1 MTSIPNIEVEADRA
15 KPSNLRTIEQRGSKS
30 PLLVGLL
37 LMLLPVNAGVLIY
50 TAKNSADVRES
61 RETIGA
67 LKRSIDGLRGQLE
80 KQSHNIADN
89 AKADD
94 VALVRQEVDSL
105 QKAVLSMNER
115 MSNDTSGARM
125 GSALV
130 LSAPGKEPVQFFAP
144 PLPAVPAE
152 TQTPDSTLAS
162 IQAGGISVN
171 DLPRYERTLS
181 PEGQLILRKAR

>member
-1 MTSIPNIEVEADRA
+1 MTSIPSIEVEVDVT
-15 KPSNLRTIEQRGSKS
+15 KPSKTPAMEPRGSKN

-61 RETIGA
+61 RETIAA
-67 LKRSIDGLRGQLE
+67 LKRSIDGLKGQME
-80 KQSHNIADN
+80 KQSGHIADN

-94 VALVRQEVDSL
+94 VALVRQEMDSL
-105 QKAVLSMNER
+105 QKAISSMNER
-115 MSNDTSGARM
+115 MRSDTSVTRM

-130 LSAPGKEPVQFFAP
+130 LSAPGKEPAQFFAP
-144 PLPAVPAE
+144 RAMPAE

-162 IQAGGISVN
+162 IEAGGISAS

>member
-1 MTSIPNIEVEADRA
+1 MTSIPSIEVEAERP
-15 KPSNLRTIEQRGSKS
+15 KPGNLRTVEQRGSKS
-30 PLLVGLL
+30 PLLIGLL

-61 RETIGA
+61 RETIAA
-67 LKRSIDGLRGQLE
+67 LKRSIDGLKGQME
-80 KQSHNIADN
+80 KQSRKIDDN

-94 VALVRQEVDSL
+94 VALIRQGMDSL

-115 MSNDTSGARM
+115 MRGDTSLTRM

-130 LSAPGKEPVQFFAP
+130 LSAPGKEPAQLFAP
-144 PLPAVPAE
+144 RAMPAE
-152 TQTPDSTLAS
+152 TQTPNSTLAS
-162 IQAGGISVN
+162 IEAGGISVS

>member
-1 MTSIPNIEVEADRA
+1 MTSIPSIDGEVGGAR
-15 KPSNLRTIEQRGSKS
+15 PSNLRTAEPRAAKN
-30 PLLVGLL
+30 PVLVGLL

-61 RETIGA
+61 RETIAA
-67 LKRSIDGLRGQLE
+67 LKRSIDGLKGQME
-80 KQSHNIADN
+80 KQSGNIASN
-89 AKADD
+89 AKADELA
-94 VALVRQEVDSL
+94 VIRQEMESL

-115 MSNDTSGARM
+115 TRNVTGGTGF

-130 LSAPGKEPVQFFAP
+130 LSAPGKEPAQFFARSP
-144 PLPAVPAE
+144 SAPPAE
-152 TQTPDSTLAS
+152 TRDSSLTS
-162 IQAGGISVN
+162 IEAAGIAVS

>member
-1 MTSIPNIEVEADRA
+1 MTSIPSIEGEADR
-15 KPSNLRTIEQRGSKS
+15 PTPGNLRTVEKKGSKS

-61 RETIGA
+61 RETIAA
-67 LKRSIDGLRGQLE
+67 LKRSVDGLRGQME
-80 KQSHNIADN
+80 KQSGKIDDN

-94 VALVRQEVDSL
+94 VALIREEMGSL
-105 QKAVLSMNER
+105 RKAMTSEQH
-115 MSNDTSGARM
+115 NDTSFARM

-130 LSAPGKEPVQFFAP
+130 LSAPGKEPAQFFAP
-144 PLPAVPAE
+144 SPRAGPAE

-162 IQAGGISVN
+162 IEAGGIAVN
-171 DLPRYERTLS
+171 DLPRYVRTLS

>member
-1 MTSIPNIEVEADRA
+1 MTSIPSIEVEVDVT
-15 KPSNLRTIEQRGSKS
+15 KPSKTPATEQRGSKN

-61 RETIGA
+61 RETIAA
-67 LKRSIDGLRGQLE
+67 LKRSIDGLRGQME

-89 AKADD
+89 AKADE
-94 VALVRQEVDSL
+94 VALIRQEMDGL
-105 QKAVLSMNER
+105 QKAISSMNER
-115 MSNDTSGARM
+115 MGSDTSVTRM

-130 LSAPGKEPVQFFAP
+130 LSAPGKEPAQFFAP
-144 PLPAVPAE
+144 RAMPAE
-152 TQTPDSTLAS
+152 TQTSDSTLAS
-162 IQAGGISVN
+162 IEAGGISVN

-181 PEGQLILRKAR
+181 PQGQLILRKAR

>member
-1 MTSIPNIEVEADRA
+1 MTSIPSIDGEVGGARPSDMRVVEPRA
-15 KPSNLRTIEQRGSKS
+15 SKS
-30 PLLVGLL
+30 PVLVGLL

-61 RETIGA
+61 REAIAA
-67 LKRSIDGLRGQLE
+67 LKRSIDGLKGQME
-80 KQSHNIADN
+80 KQSDKIASN
-89 AKADD
+89 AKADEL
-94 VALVRQEVDSL
+94 AIIRQEMESL
-105 QKAVLSMNER
+105 QKTILSTNER
-115 MSNDTSGARM
+115 MSSDVSGARM

-130 LSAPGKEPVQFFAP
+130 LSAPGKEPTQFFAP
-144 PLPAVPAE
+144 RAMPAG

-162 IQAGGISVN
+162 IEAGGIAVS

>member
-1 MTSIPNIEVEADRA
+1 MTSIPSIEGEADR
-15 KPSNLRTIEQRGSKS
+15 PTPGNLRTVEKKGSKS

-61 RETIGA
+61 RETIAA
-67 LKRSIDGLRGQLE
+67 LKRSIDGLRGQME
-80 KQSHNIADN
+80 KQSSKIADN

-94 VALVRQEVDSL
+94 VALIRQEMGSLRQALVD
-105 QKAVLSMNER
+105 ER
-115 MSNDTSGARM
+115 RNDTSVPRT

-130 LSAPGKEPVQFFAP
+130 LSAPGKEPAQFFAP
-144 PLPAVPAE
+144 RAAPAE
-152 TQTPDSTLAS
+152 TPTSDSSLAS
-162 IQAGGISVN
+162 IAAGGYAVS

>member
-1 MTSIPNIEVEADRA
+1 MTSIPSIEVEAERP
-15 KPSNLRTIEQRGSKS
+15 KPGNVRTVEQKGSKS

-61 RETIGA
+61 RETIAA
-67 LKRSIDGLRGQLE
+67 LKRSIDGLRGQME
-80 KQSHNIADN
+80 KQSGKIDDN

-94 VALVRQEVDSL
+94 VAVIRQQMDAL
-105 QKAVLSMNER
+105 QKAVVNER
-115 MSNDTSGARM
+115 QNDTTNLRM

-130 LSAPGKEPVQFFAP
+130 LSAPGKEPAQFFAP
-144 PLPAVPAE
+144 RAASVE
-152 TQTPDSTLAS
+152 TQMPDSSLAS
-162 IQAGGISVN
+162 IAAGGIAVN